1 MSLFSLTN
9 GPKYKLHKIGERVGT
24 NPSPHKTDAAFE
36 NFIKYKA
43 NETTAITIKHKLNT
57 AKGII
62 PVSDS
67 NRKCFSFDGNGSCI
81 NVPCK

>member
-1 MSLFSLTN
+1 MFSVSESGRSMVEML
-9 GPKYKLHKIGERVGT
+9 GVLAIIGVLSIGAVAGYKFAIT
-24 NPSPHKTDAAFE
+24 
-36 NFIKYKA
+36 KYKA